1 MGASKILSLLL
12 ATLLSDSVV
21 CGRRAERG
29 LAKGASAAEVS
40 SSHGRTFANFDS
52 SPALTHLEF
61 DEGSPSKVHRH
72 GGDGGDPSAVFPPE
86 PHPGSAFG
94 SYDYAPH
101 DRNYPQ
107 WHQPQSFHDVDAAPS
122 FWQAYGEETV
132 TKRPASALSTDA
144 GRQTVDLS
152 EFHPTH
158 SFFGSMFTVSPD
170 TGDGSKSSPPAA
182 SPPEAVGSSVDK
194 GSRNATTAPGEDA
207 HAVST
212 SVRRESYGVHVGGK
226 AAGNYPPDLSTS
238 LVQHRDGG
246 TETPNP
252 GSPTVGNEFTQTRE
266 TGRLGRRRETGTF
279 LRTTSTAMGVAKDSS
294 ETPTRPDLPRG
305 TDSTRG
311 AAAVPDVSR
320 TTAALREPSFAD
332 ADSNFV
338 DGDEAARTTRGVTS
352 TAAGASA
359 EATSSTVPA
368 PAPEDFVPR
377 QAAAETVAST
387 SKPAGGFAQL
397 ATPTEAGGGADK
409 IVETTTGRVFTH
421 ATTASR
427 PAHPETSTNETETPA
442 TQSASKITPPDNA
455 SQTLPSRLP
464 ESTETPKLATSPRET
479 LSPVQHVV
487 FRNESSDLTTTQATT
502 NSSAVSEIAGLL
514 SDRLETTTSPATT
527 NTALGRQLQN
537 GTTASLTRAPVE
549 DGNGTSTRPVES
561 STLRQTFP
569 AATAGVRRQT
579 TTTSSPTTAEPTRGF
594 PTVPKAEA
602 PVAQATPARNAGF
615 KQTLPPPPP
624 VGPPKTTRPPVTADA
639 YVRPI
644 TQHGVHEF
652 VPQRHRDVEDY
663 FYHGQP
669 GHMEDHDEVRRSQC
683 GRCQRRLHYCVQKCF
698 VHHSCEAETNADL
711 TCPRINAPCMPPYKH
726 EVDQCRHSSDCES
739 ANHLCC
745 LVGCSRRCVHGVPV
759 RTQH

>member
-1 MGASKILSLLL
+1 MVASKILSLLL

-29 LAKGASAAEVS
+29 LAKGASASEVS

-61 DEGSPSKVHRH
+61 DEGSPSNAHH
-72 GGDGGDPSAVFPPE
+72 GGGGDPVAAFQPE
-86 PHPGSAFG
+86 PHPGWAFG
-94 SYDYAPH
+94 QYDYAPH
-101 DRNYPQ
+101 DRDYPQ
-107 WHQPQSFHDVDAAPS
+107 WHQHHSFHEQDVDAAPP
-122 FWQAYGEETV
+122 FWQTHGEETV
-132 TKRPASALSTDA
+132 TKRPAGAHSTGA
-144 GRQTVDLS
+144 GRETVDLS
-152 EFHPTH
+152 EFDPTH
-158 SFFGSMFTVSPD
+158 SFFGSMFTDSPA
-170 TGDGSKSSPPAA
+170 TGDGTKSSPPTA
-182 SPPEAVGSSVDK
+182 SPTEAVGSSVEK
-194 GSRNATTAPGEDA
+194 GSRNASTAPGEEA

-212 SVRRESYGVHVGGK
+212 SAQRESHGDHVGAK
-226 AAGNYPPDLSTS
+226 AAGNYPPLPSAS
-238 LVQHRDGG
+238 LVQHGDGS

-252 GSPTVGNEFTQTRE
+252 GSPTVGNELTPTNHSV
-266 TGRLGRRRETGTF
+266 RRETDAF
-279 LRTTSTAMGVAKDSS
+279 PRTTPTAMGVAKDSS
-294 ETPTRPDLPRG
+294 EPPTRSDLPRG
-305 TDSTRG
+305 TGSTRG

-320 TTAALREPSFAD
+320 TTAVFRDPGFAD
-332 ADSNFV
+332 ADSNSV
-338 DGDEAARTTRGVTS
+338 DGNRAGHTTRGVTS

-368 PAPEDFVPR
+368 PASQDIVPR
-377 QAAAETVAST
+377 QAAVETVASS
-387 SKPAGGFAQL
+387 SKPAGDITQL
-397 ATPTEAGGGADK
+397 ATPTEAGGGTDK
-409 IVETTTGRVFTH
+409 IVETTTTGRAFTH

-427 PAHPETSTNETETPA
+427 PAHPETSVNETEIPA
-442 TQSASKITPPDNA
+442 TSASKNTPPNNA

-464 ESTETPKLATSPRET
+464 ESTEPPKLATSPRET

-487 FRNESSDLTTTQATT
+487 FRNESSHLTTTQATT

-527 NTALGRQLQN
+527 STALGRQLQN
-537 GTTASLTRAPVE
+537 GTTAPLTRAPVE
-549 DGNGTSTRPVES
+549 DGNGTSTASQRPVES
-561 STLRQTFP
+561 STSRQTFP
-569 AATAGVRRQT
+569 AVTAGVRQAT
-579 TTTSSPTTAEPTRGF
+579 ASSPTTAEPTRGF
-594 PTVPKAEA
+594 PAVLKAAA
-602 PVAQATPARNAGF
+602 PPAQATPARNTGF

-624 VGPPKTTRPPVTADA
+624 VGPPKTARPPVTADA

-663 FYHGQP
+663 FYHPRHQSGRV
-669 GHMEDHDEVRRSQC
+669 EEHDELRQSQC
-683 GRCQRRLHYCVQKCF
+683 GKCQRRLHYCVQKCF
-698 VHHSCEAETNADL
+698 VHHSCEAETNPEL

-726 EVDQCRHSSDCES
+726 EVDQCRHSGDCES